1 MVDKIRD
8 IAYSVVEAYTKNK
21 TPLNDAILHVSD
33 TIDNDEVLK
42 RICELVNQNVYLS
55 LFHTPGIDR
64 SNISFDLADFAALQ
78 KEINKRKLA
87 MNDYASAPEDHK
99 RTLTI
104 TVVPVEA
111 PSTVDKTAAIN
122 DKYRLMAERDCLK
135 KLANMLGMIKT
146 SEIKSVEQHYNKI
159 LQDSLSIVH
168 QGESLGDMAKLASR
182 NIAEHGMDPTK
193 VMEIYSDIANLIS
206 NEGYHVNTEF
216 TKTSSQKINPRS
228 ELLQPSKEIALSIEK
243 VASINEMLSKVNRF
257 IEAYGKLIN

>member
-1 MVDKIRD
+1 MTDKIRD
-8 IAYSVVEAYTKNK
+8 IAYAVVEAYTKNK
-21 TPLNDAILHVSD
+21 TPLNEAILHISD

-42 RICELVNQNVYLS
+42 RVCELANQNVYLS

-64 SNISFDLADFAALQ
+64 SGISFDVADYATLQ

-99 RTLTI
+99 KTLTI

-111 PSTVDKTAAIN
+111 PATIDKTAAIHN
-122 DKYRLMAERDCLK
+122 KYRLIAERDCLK

-146 SEIKSVEQHYNKI
+146 SEIKSVEQHYNQI

-182 NIAEHGMDPTK
+182 NIVEHGMNPTK
-193 VMEIYSDIANLIS
+193 VMELYSDVAQLIS

-216 TKTSSQKINPRS
+216 TKTSSQKINPRADI
-228 ELLQPSKEIALSIEK
+228 LQPSKEIALSIEK
-243 VASINEMLSKVNRF
+243 VASINEMLSKVNKF
-257 IEAYGKLIN
+257 IEAYGTLIS